1 MVVHGHAQDRGEGA
15 LSGHSVQ
22 RGSVSVLETVAE
34 FATDSDFAQTPNYV
48 DSGAPPIKFALLLG
62 LGIIIIRCSR
72 MANDTRWHPKSL
84 TMMPGDVDPT
94 GSTANPTGPRRVAQR
109 G

>member
-1 MVVHGHAQDRGEGA
+1 M
-15 LSGHSVQ
+15 Q

-34 FATDSDFAQTPNYV
+34 FATDSGFAQTPNYV
-48 DSGAPPIKFALLLG
+48 DSDAPPIKFALLLG
-62 LGIIIIRCSR
+62 LGIIIRCSR
-72 MANDTRWHPKSL
+72 MANDTRWHPKSP
-84 TMMPGDVDPT
+84 TMMPGDVDPM

>member
-1 MVVHGHAQDRGEGA
+1 
-15 LSGHSVQ
+15 
-22 RGSVSVLETVAE
+22 VSVLETVPE
-34 FATDSDFAQTPNYV
+34 FATDSGFAQTPNYI

-62 LGIIIIRCSR
+62 LGIIIQGSR
-72 MANDTRWHPKSL
+72 MANDTRWHPKSP
-84 TMMPGDVDPT
+84 TIMPVNVDPI

>member
-1 MVVHGHAQDRGEGA
+1 M
-15 LSGHSVQ
+15 Q
-22 RGSVSVLETVAE
+22 RGSVSVLKTVAE

-62 LGIIIIRCSR
+62 LGLIIRCSR

-84 TMMPGDVDPT
+84 TMMPVTSILWEVLQTLQGRDEARGAD
-94 GSTANPTGPRRVAQR
+94 NPRKLGARNRD
-109 G
+109 GN